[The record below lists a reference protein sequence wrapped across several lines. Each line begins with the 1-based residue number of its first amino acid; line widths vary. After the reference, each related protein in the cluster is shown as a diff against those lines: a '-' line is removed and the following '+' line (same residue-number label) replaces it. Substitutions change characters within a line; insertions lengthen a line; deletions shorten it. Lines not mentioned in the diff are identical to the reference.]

1 MGFPSPTFTIIV
13 FPFLRFFIS
22 FQCLYKKCRL
32 LQHKNIKVFFFF
44 SNNNETKINSVK
56 NSREWICMHTK
67 SAINYSLGLEKF
79 MLYFTP
85 IIRLNTSVYPF
96 LFQQNLN
103 FGFGSMHALD
113 MLLSC
118 LLLTIISLNFAKSF
132 DVSANKFER
141 ISKLMFVSQTQ

>member
-1 MGFPSPTFTIIV
+1 
-13 FPFLRFFIS
+13 
-22 FQCLYKKCRL
+22 
-32 LQHKNIKVFFFF
+32 
-44 SNNNETKINSVK
+44 
-56 NSREWICMHTK
+56 MHTK

-103 FGFGSMHALD
+103 LGFGSMHALD

>member
-1 MGFPSPTFTIIV
+1 MGFPSPIFTIIV

-22 FQCLYKKCRL
+22 FQCLYKSVDFYGIKTL
-32 LQHKNIKVFFFF
+32 SKVFLF
-44 SNNNETKINSVK
+44 SNNNKTKINSVK

-85 IIRLNTSVYPF
+85 IILLNTSVYPF
-96 LFQQNLN
+96 LFQRNLN